1 MKVLYH
7 YDVGPWLR
15 DRLTRM
21 AEDEGLRIAICSE
34 RDHDG
39 FLEQMADTDVLL
51 HNLEP
56 VMAEHMAAAP
66 KLKLVQKIGVGVN
79 TIDLDAAR
87 ERGIAVCNMPGTN
100 SQAVSEMTLLLML
113 ACLRRLPVFH
123 ARTARGDGWGWPPAM
138 QDTLGEIAG
147 KTVGLVGN
155 GSVPQLL
162 TPVLTAMGAR
172 VLFTKRG
179 APDPAIPAWVDKATL
194 LAESDIISLHIPL
207 VDETRHWLDGSAIS
221 RMKPGAILV
230 NTARGPLV
238 DEEALAAALSAGR
251 LMGAG
256 LDVFAEEPSPA
267 GNPLFALDNVVLAPH
282 VAFFTLG
289 TLERSLAV
297 ASENINRLRAGRDL
311 LHRVA

>member
-15 DRLTRM
+15 DRLNRM
-21 AEDEGLRIAICSE
+21 ASEEGLKVAICSE

-39 FLEQMADTDVLL
+39 FLEQMVDTDVLL

-56 VMAEHMAAAP
+56 VKDEHMAAAP
-66 KLKLVQKIGVGVN
+66 SLKLVQKIGVGVN
-79 TIDLDAAR
+79 TIDLEAAKR
-87 ERGIAVCNMPGTN
+87 RGIAVCNMPGTN
-100 SQAVSEMTLLLML
+100 SQAVSEITLLLML

-147 KTVGLVGN
+147 RTVGLVGN
-155 GSVPQLL
+155 GSVPKLL
-162 TPVLTAMGAR
+162 TPVLEAMGAR
-172 VLFTKRG
+172 VIFTKRG
-179 APDPAIPAWVDKATL
+179 APDPSVPAWVDKDTL
-194 LAESDIISLHIPL
+194 LAESDIVSLHIPL
-207 VDETRHWLDGSAIS
+207 VPETRHWLDSEAFA

-238 DEEALAAALSAGR
+238 DEEALAAALSSGR

-267 GNPLFALDNVVLAPH
+267 SNPLFALDNVVLAPH

-297 ASENINRLRAGRDL
+297 AVENINRLREGRDL

>member
-21 AEDEGLRIAICSE
+21 AEDEGLRVAICSE

-56 VMAEHMAAAP
+56 VTAEHMAAAP

>member
-15 DRLTRM
+15 DRLNRM
-21 AEDEGLRIAICSE
+21 AREEGLRVVICSE
-34 RDHDG
+34 RDQEG
-39 FLEQMADTDVLL
+39 FLEQMAETDVLL

-56 VMAEHMAAAP
+56 VKEEHMAAAP

-79 TIDLDAAR
+79 TIDLDAAK

-162 TPVLTAMGAR
+162 TPVLEAMGAK
-172 VLFTKRG
+172 VIFTKRG
-179 APDPAIPAWVDKATL
+179 TPDPSIPAWVDKPTL
-194 LAESDIISLHIPL
+194 LAQSDIVSLHIPL
-207 VDETRHWLDGSAIS
+207 VEETRHWLDRDAIS
-221 RMKPGAILV
+221 HMKPGAILV

-238 DEEALAAALSAGR
+238 DEEALAAALSSGR
-251 LMGAG
+251 IMGAG

-267 GNPLFALDNVVLAPH
+267 NNPLFKLDNVVLAPH

-297 ASENINRLRAGRDL
+297 VSENISRLRDGREL
-311 LHRVA
+311 LHRVV

>member
-15 DRLTRM
+15 DRLNRM
-21 AEDEGLRIAICSE
+21 AKEEGLKIAICSE
-34 RDHDG
+34 RDQDG
-39 FLEQMADTDVLL
+39 FLEQMVDTDVLL

-56 VMAEHMAAAP
+56 VKEEHIAAAP

-79 TIDLDAAR
+79 TIDLEAAKR
-87 ERGIAVCNMPGTN
+87 RGVAVCNMPGTN

-138 QDTLGEIAG
+138 QDTLGEMAG
-147 KTVGLVGN
+147 RTVGLVGN

-162 TPVLTAMGAR
+162 TPVLKAMGAT
-172 VLFTKRG
+172 VIFTKRG
-179 APDPAIPAWVDKATL
+179 DPDPSIPDWVDKETL
-194 LAESDIISLHIPL
+194 LAESDIVSLHIPL
-207 VDETRHWLDGSAIS
+207 VPETRHWLDGVALA

-238 DEEALAAALSAGR
+238 DEEALAAALSSGR

-297 ASENINRLRAGRDL
+297 AAENITRLREGRDL

>member
-15 DRLTRM
+15 DRLSRLAT
-21 AEDEGLRIAICSE
+21 EEGLRVAICSE

-39 FLEQMADTDVLL
+39 FLEQISDTEVLL

-56 VMAEHMAAAP
+56 VTADHMAVAP
-66 KLKLVQKIGVGVN
+66 RLKLVQKIGVGVN

-100 SQAVSEMTLLLML
+100 SQAVSEMTLLLIL

-123 ARTARGDGWGWPPAM
+123 NRTARGEGWGWPPAM

-147 KTVGLVGN
+147 RTVGLVGY
-155 GSVPQLL
+155 GAVPKLL
-162 TPVLTAMGAR
+162 EPVLKAMGAR

-179 APDPAIPAWVDKATL
+179 ERDPANPAWVDKATL
-194 LAESDIISLHIPL
+194 LAESDIVSLHIPL
-207 VDETRHWLDGSAIS
+207 VPETRHWLDRDAIAQ
-221 RMKPGAILV
+221 MKPGAILV

-238 DEEALAAALSAGR
+238 DEEALAAALASGR

-297 ASENINRLRAGRDL
+297 AADNINRLRQGRDL

>member
-15 DRLTRM
+15 DRLNRM
-21 AEDEGLRIAICSE
+21 AQDEGLIVTICSE

-39 FLEQMADTDVLL
+39 FLEQIADTDVLL

-56 VMAEHMAAAP
+56 VKDEHMAAAP
-66 KLKLVQKIGVGVN
+66 RLKLVQKIGVGVN
-79 TIDLDAAR
+79 TIDLDAAKK
-87 ERGIAVCNMPGTN
+87 RGVAVCNMPGTN

-147 KTVGLVGN
+147 RTVGLVGN

-162 TPVLTAMGAR
+162 TPVLKAMGAT
-172 VLFTKRG
+172 VIFTKRG
-179 APDPAIPAWVDKATL
+179 DPDPAIPGWVDKATL
-194 LAESDIISLHIPL
+194 LAESDIVSLHIPL
-207 VDETRHWLDGSAIS
+207 VPETRHWLDGAALAG
-221 RMKPGAILV
+221 MKPGAILV

-238 DEEALAAALSAGR
+238 DEEALAAALSSGR

-297 ASENINRLRAGRDL
+297 AVENIARLRDGRDL

>member
-15 DRLTRM
+15 DRLNRM
-21 AEDEGLRIAICSE
+21 ASEEGLKVAICSE

-39 FLEQMADTDVLL
+39 FLEQMVDTDVLL

-56 VMAEHMAAAP
+56 VKDEHMAAAP
-66 KLKLVQKIGVGVN
+66 SLKLVQKIGVGVN
-79 TIDLDAAR
+79 TIDLEAAKR
-87 ERGIAVCNMPGTN
+87 RGIAVCNMPGTN

-147 KTVGLVGN
+147 RTVGLVGN
-155 GSVPQLL
+155 GSVPKLL
-162 TPVLTAMGAR
+162 TPVLEAMGAR
-172 VLFTKRG
+172 VIFTKRG
-179 APDPAIPAWVDKATL
+179 APDPSVPAWVDKDTL
-194 LAESDIISLHIPL
+194 LAESDIVSLHIPL
-207 VDETRHWLDGSAIS
+207 VPETRHWLDSEAFA

-238 DEEALAAALSAGR
+238 DEEALAAALSSGR

-267 GNPLFALDNVVLAPH
+267 SNPLFALDNVVLVPH

-297 ASENINRLRAGRDL
+297 AVENINRLREGRDL

>member
-15 DRLTRM
+15 DRLNRM
-21 AEDEGLRIAICSE
+21 ASEEGLKVAICSE

-39 FLEQMADTDVLL
+39 FLEQMVDTDVLL

-56 VMAEHMAAAP
+56 VKEEHMAAAP
-66 KLKLVQKIGVGVN
+66 GLKLVQKIGVGVN
-79 TIDLDAAR
+79 TIDLEAAKR
-87 ERGIAVCNMPGTN
+87 RGIAVCNMPGTN

-147 KTVGLVGN
+147 RTVGLVGN

-162 TPVLTAMGAR
+162 TPVLEAMGAR
-172 VLFTKRG
+172 VIFTKRG
-179 APDPAIPAWVDKATL
+179 APDPTVPAWVDKDTL
-194 LAESDIISLHIPL
+194 LAESDIVSLHIPL
-207 VDETRHWLDGSAIS
+207 VPETRHWLDADSFA

-238 DEEALAAALSAGR
+238 DEEALAAALASGR

-297 ASENINRLRAGRDL
+297 AIENITRLREGRDL
-311 LHRVA
+311 LHRVT

>member
-15 DRLTRM
+15 DRLNRM
-21 AEDEGLRIAICSE
+21 AQDEGLIVTICSE

-39 FLEQMADTDVLL
+39 FLEQIADTDVLL

-56 VMAEHMAAAP
+56 VKDEHMAAAP
-66 KLKLVQKIGVGVN
+66 RLKLVQKIGVGVN
-79 TIDLDAAR
+79 TIDLDAAKK
-87 ERGIAVCNMPGTN
+87 RGVAVCNMPGTN

-147 KTVGLVGN
+147 RTVGLVGN

-162 TPVLTAMGAR
+162 TPVLKAMEAT
-172 VLFTKRG
+172 VIFTKRG
-179 APDPAIPAWVDKATL
+179 DPDPAIPGWVDKATL
-194 LAESDIISLHIPL
+194 LAESDIVSLHIPL
-207 VDETRHWLDGSAIS
+207 VPETRHWLDGAALAG
-221 RMKPGAILV
+221 MKPGAILV

-238 DEEALAAALSAGR
+238 DEEALAAALSSGR

-297 ASENINRLRAGRDL
+297 AVENIARLRDGRDL

>member
-15 DRLTRM
+15 DRLNRM
-21 AEDEGLRIAICSE
+21 AAEEGLKVAICSE

-39 FLEQMADTDVLL
+39 FLEQMVDTDVLL

-56 VMAEHMAAAP
+56 VKEEHMAAAP
-66 KLKLVQKIGVGVN
+66 ALKLVQKIGVGVN
-79 TIDLDAAR
+79 TIDLEAAKR
-87 ERGIAVCNMPGTN
+87 RGIAVCNMPGTN

-147 KTVGLVGN
+147 RTVGLVGN
-155 GSVPQLL
+155 GSVPKLL
-162 TPVLTAMGAR
+162 TLVLEAMGAR
-172 VLFTKRG
+172 VIFTKRG
-179 APDPAIPAWVDKATL
+179 APDPSVPAWVDKDTL
-194 LAESDIISLHIPL
+194 LAESDIVSLHIPL
-207 VDETRHWLDGSAIS
+207 VPETRHWLDAAAFA

-238 DEEALAAALSAGR
+238 DEEALTAALSSGR

-297 ASENINRLRAGRDL
+297 AIENISRLREGRDL

>member
-15 DRLTRM
+15 DRLNRV
-21 AEDEGLRIAICSE
+21 ALDEAFKVVICSE

-39 FLEQMADTDVLL
+39 FLEQMVDTDVLL

-56 VMAEHMAAAP
+56 VKDEHMAAAP
-66 KLKLVQKIGVGVN
+66 ALKLVQKIGVGVN
-79 TIDLDAAR
+79 TIDLEAAER
-87 ERGIAVCNMPGTN
+87 RGIAVCNMPGTN

-147 KTVGLVGN
+147 RTVGLVGN
-155 GSVPQLL
+155 GSVPKLL
-162 TPVLTAMGAR
+162 TPVLEAMGAR
-172 VLFTKRG
+172 VIFTKRG
-179 APDPAIPAWVDKATL
+179 NPDPSVPGWVDKETL
-194 LAESDIISLHIPL
+194 LAESDIVSLHIPL
-207 VDETRHWLDGSAIS
+207 VPDTRHWLDAEALA

-238 DEEALAAALSAGR
+238 DEEALIAALSSGR

-297 ASENINRLRAGRDL
+297 ATENIIRLREGRDL
-311 LHRVA
+311 LHRVV